1 MSLRVGEAVPDVEL
15 PDDTGVPRKLSDF
28 LAKGPTVVFF
38 YPKASSPVCTVQACR
53 FRDLGAQF
61 QALAEEKGWGSVQ
74 RVGIS
79 KDSVAGQ
86 AGFVAGKS
94 LDFPLLSDREGKAAE
109 AFGVDGGLL
118 GLSPVRRSTFVLDQT
133 GVVLKAFHS
142 EFRGKAHADEALAF
156 LKTHPASA

>member
-1 MSLRVGEAVPDVEL
+1 MSLRVGDVVPDFEL
-15 PDDTGVPRKLSDF
+15 PDETGSPRKLSEF

-38 YPKASSPVCTVQACR
+38 YPKASSPVCTVQACQ

-61 QALAEEKGWGSVQ
+61 QALAQEKGWGSVQ

-86 AGFVAGKS
+86 AGFVSGRS
-94 LDFPLLSDREGKAAE
+94 LDFPLLSDRDATAAT
-109 AFGVDGGLL
+109 AFGVKGGLF
-118 GLSPVRRSTFVLDQT
+118 GISPVQRATFVLDQT
-133 GVVLKAFHS
+133 GTVLKAFHS

-156 LKTHPASA
+156 LKTHAASA